1 MAVEQILKERGHK
14 WEKCSKQRIQQ
25 VQRPGGR
32 CELPWF
38 KEPQEDSMAKA
49 RGREVLCQSVGP
61 CKPL

>member
-1 MAVEQILKERGHK
+1 MRKVFQAENK
-14 WEKCSKQRIQQ
+14 Q

-49 RGREVLCQSVGP
+49 RGREVTMPECRAL
-61 CKPL
+61 